1 MSIQHRTVHET
12 TWRKDNTPG
21 SIQKDDKHHW
31 FTCIRQILSLSTR
44 RRMNSNIFD
53 NFTKTYLSKISS
65 KRRITFQN
73 TMANNTLS
81 NAISGH
87 FRLFNQLSC
96 AKIASGLNLIR
107 LSDEHTLVST
117 LTFFHSNQCYKPKP
131 VHENYILYNL
141 KGFCSIV

>member
-1 MSIQHRTVHET
+1 
-12 TWRKDNTPG
+12 
-21 SIQKDDKHHW
+21 
-31 FTCIRQILSLSTR
+31 
-44 RRMNSNIFD
+44 MNRNIFY

-107 LSDEHTLVST
+107 LSDENTLVLT
-117 LTFFHSNQCYKPKP
+117 LTCFHSNQYYRRKP

-141 KGFCSIV
+141 KGFCSIAYFFFIIPKSFYNNKFIYHFQHIQVYQTRC

>member
-1 MSIQHRTVHET
+1 
-12 TWRKDNTPG
+12 
-21 SIQKDDKHHW
+21 
-31 FTCIRQILSLSTR
+31 
-44 RRMNSNIFD
+44 MNSNIFD

-107 LSDEHTLVST
+107 LSDENTLVST
-117 LTFFHSNQCYKPKP
+117 LTFFRSNQYYKRKP

-141 KGFCSIV
+141 KGYGTIALFFIISKSFYNNKFFYHFQYIQVYQTRC